1 MHVTKIQRRKAFK
14 ANVERILSPLTIII
28 RLQNILFGRLFPAM
42 HTNLKVITKFP
53 RKDQIKLLSEG
64 VQYLH
69 FLHISSLFC
78 VNMQSCDL
86 GTLHFFSAQS
96 QMFRVNLWPGKQC
109 HLKGARPGWGLR
121 ALGFE
126 KCFKKSDMIPHKKP
140 GRNSPKIQKARDM
153 AILPKATIK
162 LYFTL
167 NYTSH

>member
-1 MHVTKIQRRKAFK
+1 MLPKSRGEKHSWLCWKNSVTSYNNHPVTKYT
-14 ANVERILSPLTIII
+14 L
-28 RLQNILFGRLFPAM
+28 RLFPAM

-109 HLKGARPGWGLR
+109 HLKGARPGWGFEIWDWDLKSVLR
-121 ALGFE
+121 KVIWFPTRSLDE
-126 KCFKKSDMIPHKKP
+126 TVPRSRKP
-140 GRNSPKIQKARDM
+140 VTWRFYLKQLS
-153 AILPKATIK
+153 
-162 LYFTL
+162 

>member
-1 MHVTKIQRRKAFK
+1 MHVTKTQRRNAFM
-14 ANVERILSPLTIII
+14 ANFERILSPLTIII
-28 RLQNILFGRLFPAM
+28 RLQNILFVRLGIFPAM

-96 QMFRVNLWPGKQC
+96 QMFRVNLRPGKQC
-109 HLKGARPGWGLR
+109 HLKGARAGWGLR

-126 KCFKKSDMIPHKKP
+126 KCFKKTDMIPHKKP
-140 GRNSPKIQKARDM
+140 AVHEPVPRSRKPVTWRFYLKP
-153 AILPKATIK
+153 L
-162 LYFTL
+162 L

>member
-1 MHVTKIQRRKAFK
+1 MVDTARA
-14 ANVERILSPLTIII
+14 ILDGHIVLSRELAQLGI
-28 RLQNILFGRLFPAM
+28 FPAM

-96 QMFRVNLWPGKQC
+96 QMFRVNLRPGKQC
-109 HLKGARPGWGLR
+109 HLKGARAG
-121 ALGFE
+121 
-126 KCFKKSDMIPHKKP
+126 
-140 GRNSPKIQKARDM
+140 
-153 AILPKATIK
+153 
-162 LYFTL
+162 
-167 NYTSH
+167 